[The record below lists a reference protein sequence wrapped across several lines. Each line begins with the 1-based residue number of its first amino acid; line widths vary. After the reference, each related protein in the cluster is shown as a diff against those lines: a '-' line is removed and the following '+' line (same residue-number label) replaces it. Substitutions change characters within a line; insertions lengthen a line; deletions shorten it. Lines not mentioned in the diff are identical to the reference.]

1 MKARFGEEHAT
12 SRTDAIDVDTVFYG
26 RVGRLFDG
34 VCVAGGIDRHGVHID
49 CVGKQQKF
57 LTGSSLSTSML
68 TSPVGIR

>member
-49 CVGKQQKF
+49 CVGKREKF
-57 LTGSSLSTSML
+57 LTGSSVSSSLL
-68 TSPVGIR
+68 TLLVGFR